1 MNIIHRRKVLGSAI
15 GLLAATTA
23 NLSWAQNEA
32 WPTKPIQ
39 LILGF
44 PPGGPNDLVARALA
58 LRLSEQLKQQVVVEN
73 RAGANGNIA
82 AAAVARAAPDGQTF
96 LYNSSALALSSV
108 LYTKNQIDPRKDLL
122 PVNGTAALPL
132 VLIVEASFPAS
143 NFREWAA
150 QVRANPGKFNYGS
163 PGAGNLAHVAVA
175 MILQANGL
183 DAVHAPYKG
192 SSEALQGLIGGST
205 QFQLDSINSPLA
217 LIKSGRIKP
226 LFVTSSQ
233 RSPVLPEVQTLVEG
247 GSSPIDAAA
256 WQGVMAPAKTPL
268 NIVQRMATPE
278 NFRSALPKMKSVHHG
293 RRSLKAAGCHERPML
308 SLFSLAKVRVALSI
322 NSHAIPKV

>member
-1 MNIIHRRKVLGSAI
+1 MNNIHRRKVLGSAI

-233 RSPVLPEVQTLVEG
+233 RSPVLPDVQTLVEG

-256 WQGVMAPAKTPL
+256 WQGVMAPAKTPS
-268 NIVQRMATPE
+268 NIVQRMATEITKAMSTPE
-278 NFRSALPKMKSVHHG
+278 MKSALAAQGAYSIATTPERYNTFFLEEIDRYKKTVDALG
-293 RRSLKAAGCHERPML
+293 LKL
-308 SLFSLAKVRVALSI
+308 D
-322 NSHAIPKV
+322 

>member
-1 MNIIHRRKVLGSAI
+1 MQKINRRKVLASGI
-15 GLLAATTA
+15 GLLAGTATQM
-23 NLSWAQNEA
+23 SWAQSDA
-32 WPTKPIQ
+32 WPSKPVQ

-58 LRLSEQLKQQVVVEN
+58 IRLSEQLKQQVVVEN
-73 RAGANGNIA
+73 RPGANGNIA
-82 AAAVARAAPDGQTF
+82 AAAVARGAPDGHTF
-96 LYNSSALALSSV
+96 LYNSSSLALSHALSS
-108 LYTKNQIDPRKDLL
+108 KNQIDPRKDLL
-122 PVNGTAALPL
+122 PVNGTAALPW

-163 PGAGNLAHVAVA
+163 PGTGNLAHVAAA

-183 DAVHAPYKG
+183 NAVHAPYKG

-205 QFQLDSINSPLA
+205 HFQLDSINSPLS

-226 LFVTSSQ
+226 LFVTSPQ

-256 WQGVMAPAKTPL
+256 WQGIMAPAKTPSA
-268 NIVQRMATPE
+268 IVQRMGAEISKAMASPEMRAALAAQGAYSIATTPE
-278 NFRSALPKMKSVHHG
+278 RYSTFFSEEMDRYKKTVDALG
-293 RRSLKAAGCHERPML
+293 LKL
-308 SLFSLAKVRVALSI
+308 D
-322 NSHAIPKV
+322 

>member
-1 MNIIHRRKVLGSAI
+1 MNNIHRRKVLGSAI

-268 NIVQRMATPE
+268 NIVQRMATEITKPC
-278 NFRSALPKMKSVHHG
+278 PP
-293 RRSLKAAGCHERPML
+293 LK
-308 SLFSLAKVRVALSI
+308 
-322 NSHAIPKV
+322 

>member
-1 MNIIHRRKVLGSAI
+1 MNNIHRRKVLGSAI

-268 NIVQRMATPE
+268 NIVQRMATEITKAMSTPE
-278 NFRSALPKMKSVHHG
+278 MKSALAAQGAYSIATTPERYNTFFLEEIDRYRKTVDALG
-293 RRSLKAAGCHERPML
+293 LKL
-308 SLFSLAKVRVALSI
+308 D
-322 NSHAIPKV
+322 

>member
-1 MNIIHRRKVLGSAI
+1 MNNIHRRKVLGSAI

-58 LRLSEQLKQQVVVEN
+58 LRLSDQLKQQVVVEN

-268 NIVQRMATPE
+268 NIVQRMATEITKAMASPE
-278 NFRSALPKMKSVHHG
+278 MKSALAAQGAYSIATTPERYNTFFLEEIDRYKKTVDALG
-293 RRSLKAAGCHERPML
+293 LKL
-308 SLFSLAKVRVALSI
+308 D
-322 NSHAIPKV
+322 

>member
-1 MNIIHRRKVLGSAI
+1 MNNIHRRKVLGSAI

-44 PPGGPNDLVARALA
+44 PPGGPNDLVARTLA
-58 LRLSEQLKQQVVVEN
+58 LRLSDQLKQQVVVEN

-268 NIVQRMATPE
+268 NIVQRMATEITKAMSTPE
-278 NFRSALPKMKSVHHG
+278 MKSALAAQGAYSIATTPERYNTFFLEEIDRYRKTVDALG
-293 RRSLKAAGCHERPML
+293 LKL
-308 SLFSLAKVRVALSI
+308 D
-322 NSHAIPKV
+322 

>member
-1 MNIIHRRKVLGSAI
+1 MNNIHRRKVLGSAI

-58 LRLSEQLKQQVVVEN
+58 LRLSEQLKQQVGVEN

-268 NIVQRMATPE
+268 NIVQRMATEITKAMSTPE
-278 NFRSALPKMKSVHHG
+278 MKSALAAQGAYSIATTPERYNTFFLEEIDRYRKTVDALG
-293 RRSLKAAGCHERPML
+293 LKL
-308 SLFSLAKVRVALSI
+308 D
-322 NSHAIPKV
+322 

>member
-1 MNIIHRRKVLGSAI
+1 MNKIHRRKVLGSAI

-247 GSSPIDAAA
+247 GSNPIDAAA
-256 WQGVMAPAKTPL
+256 WQGVMAPAKTPS
-268 NIVQRMATPE
+268 NIVQRMATEITKAMSNPE
-278 NFRSALPKMKSVHHG
+278 MKSALAAQGAYSIATTPERYNTFFLEEIDRYRKTVDALG
-293 RRSLKAAGCHERPML
+293 LKL
-308 SLFSLAKVRVALSI
+308 D
-322 NSHAIPKV
+322 

>member
-1 MNIIHRRKVLGSAI
+1 MNNIHRRKVLGSAI

-58 LRLSEQLKQQVVVEN
+58 LRLSDQLKQQVVVEN

-268 NIVQRMATPE
+268 NIVQRMATEITKAMSTPE
-278 NFRSALPKMKSVHHG
+278 MKSALAAQGAYSIATTPERYNTFFLEEIDRYKKTVDALG
-293 RRSLKAAGCHERPML
+293 LKL
-308 SLFSLAKVRVALSI
+308 D
-322 NSHAIPKV
+322 

>member
-1 MNIIHRRKVLGSAI
+1 MNNIHRRKVLGSAI

-58 LRLSEQLKQQVVVEN
+58 LRLSDQLKQQVVVEN

-233 RSPVLPEVQTLVEG
+233 RSPVLPDVQTLVEG

-256 WQGVMAPAKTPL
+256 WQGVMAPAKTPS
-268 NIVQRMATPE
+268 NIVQRMATEITKAMSTPE
-278 NFRSALPKMKSVHHG
+278 MKSALAAQGAYSIATTPERYNTFFLEEIDRYKKTVDALG
-293 RRSLKAAGCHERPML
+293 LKL
-308 SLFSLAKVRVALSI
+308 D
-322 NSHAIPKV
+322 

>member
-1 MNIIHRRKVLGSAI
+1 MKTIQRRKVLGSALC
-15 GLLAATTA
+15 LLAGTTA
-23 NLSWAQNEA
+23 NLSWAQSEA
-32 WPTKPIQ
+32 WPSKPIQ
-39 LILGF
+39 LIVGF

-96 LYNSSALALSSV
+96 LYNSSSLALSSV

-268 NIVQRMATPE
+268 NIVQRMATEITKAMSTPE
-278 NFRSALPKMKSVHHG
+278 MKSALAAQGAYSIATTPERYNTFFLEEIDRYRKTVDALG
-293 RRSLKAAGCHERPML
+293 LKL
-308 SLFSLAKVRVALSI
+308 D
-322 NSHAIPKV
+322 

>member
-1 MNIIHRRKVLGSAI
+1 MQKIHRRKVLGSAL
-15 GLLAATTA
+15 GLLAATA
-23 NLSWAQNEA
+23 NCSWAQSEV
-32 WPTKPIQ
+32 WPSKPVQ

-96 LYNSSALALSSV
+96 LYNSSALALSAA
-108 LYTKNQIDPRKDLL
+108 LYSKNLIDPRKDLL

-132 VLIVEASFPAS
+132 VMIVEASFPAN

-163 PGAGNLAHVAVA
+163 PGAGNLAHVAAA

-183 DAVHAPYKG
+183 NAVHAPYKG

-217 LIKSGRIKP
+217 LIKSGRLKP
-226 LFVTSSQ
+226 LFVTSPQ

-256 WQGVMAPAKTPL
+256 WQGVMAPAKTPSA
-268 NIVQRMATPE
+268 IVQRMASEITKAMASPE
-278 NFRSALPKMKSVHHG
+278 MKSALAAQGAYSIATTTERYSTFFSEEIDRYKKTVDALG
-293 RRSLKAAGCHERPML
+293 LKL
-308 SLFSLAKVRVALSI
+308 D
-322 NSHAIPKV
+322 

>member
-1 MNIIHRRKVLGSAI
+1 
-15 GLLAATTA
+15 
-23 NLSWAQNEA
+23 
-32 WPTKPIQ
+32 
-39 LILGF
+39 
-44 PPGGPNDLVARALA
+44 VARALA
-58 LRLSEQLKQQVVVEN
+58 LRLSDQLKQQVVVEN

-268 NIVQRMATPE
+268 NIVQRMATEITKAMSTPE
-278 NFRSALPKMKSVHHG
+278 MKSALAAQGAYSIATTPERYNTFFLEEIDRYRKTVDALG
-293 RRSLKAAGCHERPML
+293 LKL
-308 SLFSLAKVRVALSI
+308 D
-322 NSHAIPKV
+322 

>member
-1 MNIIHRRKVLGSAI
+1 MNNIHRRKVLGSAI

-58 LRLSEQLKQQVVVEN
+58 LRLSDQLKQQVVVEN

-268 NIVQRMATPE
+268 NIVQRMATEITKAMSTPE
-278 NFRSALPKMKSVHHG
+278 MKSALAAQGAYSIATTPERYNTFFLEEIDRYRKTVDALG
-293 RRSLKAAGCHERPML
+293 LKL
-308 SLFSLAKVRVALSI
+308 D
-322 NSHAIPKV
+322 

>member
-1 MNIIHRRKVLGSAI
+1 MNNIHRRKVLGSAI

-108 LYTKNQIDPRKDLL
+108 LYTKNLIDPRKDLL

-132 VLIVEASFPAS
+132 VLIVDASFPAN

-183 DAVHAPYKG
+183 NAVHAPYKG

-256 WQGVMAPAKTPL
+256 WQGVMAPAKTPS
-268 NIVQRMATPE
+268 NIVQRMATEISKAMASPE
-278 NFRSALPKMKSVHHG
+278 MKSALAAQGAYSIATTPERYNTFFLEEIDRYKKTVDALG
-293 RRSLKAAGCHERPML
+293 LKL
-308 SLFSLAKVRVALSI
+308 D
-322 NSHAIPKV
+322 

>member
-1 MNIIHRRKVLGSAI
+1 MNKIHRRKVLGSAI

-247 GSSPIDAAA
+247 GSNPIDAAA
-256 WQGVMAPAKTPL
+256 WQGVMAPAKTPS
-268 NIVQRMATPE
+268 NIVQRMATEITKAMSNPE
-278 NFRSALPKMKSVHHG
+278 MKTALAAQGAYSIATTPERYNTFFLEEIDRYRKTVDALG
-293 RRSLKAAGCHERPML
+293 LKL
-308 SLFSLAKVRVALSI
+308 D
-322 NSHAIPKV
+322 

>member
-1 MNIIHRRKVLGSAI
+1 MNNIHRRKVLGSAI

-82 AAAVARAAPDGQTF
+82 AAAVARAAPDGHIF
-96 LYNSSALALSSV
+96 LYNSSALALSTV

-226 LFVTSSQ
+226 LFVTSPQ
-233 RSPVLPEVQTLVEG
+233 RSPVLPDVQTLVEG

-256 WQGVMAPAKTPL
+256 WQGVMAPAKTPSS
-268 NIVQRMATPE
+268 IVQRMATEITKAMSTPE
-278 NFRSALPKMKSVHHG
+278 MKSALAAQGAYSIATTPERYNTFFLEEIDRYKKTVD
-293 RRSLKAAGCHERPML
+293 SLGLKL
-308 SLFSLAKVRVALSI
+308 D
-322 NSHAIPKV
+322 

>member
-1 MNIIHRRKVLGSAI
+1 MNNIHRRKVLGSAI

-58 LRLSEQLKQQVVVEN
+58 LRLSDQLKQQVVVEN

-268 NIVQRMATPE
+268 NIVQRMATEITRAMASPE
-278 NFRSALPKMKSVHHG
+278 MKSALAAQGAYSIATTPERYNTFFLEEIDRYKKTVDALG
-293 RRSLKAAGCHERPML
+293 LKL
-308 SLFSLAKVRVALSI
+308 D
-322 NSHAIPKV
+322 